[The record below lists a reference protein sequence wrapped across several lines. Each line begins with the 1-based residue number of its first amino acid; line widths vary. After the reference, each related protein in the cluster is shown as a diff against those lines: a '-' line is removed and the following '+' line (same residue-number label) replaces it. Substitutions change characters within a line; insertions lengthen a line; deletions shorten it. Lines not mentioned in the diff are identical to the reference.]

1 MAGKAR
7 DMREGIPRPALSFT
21 ATLAAL
27 LSMSAAVAAEDLNAF
42 RAKNGRPPLAYSSTL
57 AAIAQEQASSMARR
71 GRLDH
76 KNFRQRTRLVG
87 TMAAENVSWGCD
99 DAPCAIRQWSRSA
112 GHRRN
117 MLLTGVS
124 HYGIASATAENGR
137 RYWALELG
145 GE

>member
-1 MAGKAR
+1 MQTTPCAAIRPIAIAFAAALAVLAGSGA
-7 DMREGIPRPALSFT
+7 
-21 ATLAAL
+21 LAAADDIN
-27 LSMSAAVAAEDLNAF
+27 SF
-42 RAKNGRPPLAYSSTL
+42 RARHGRPPLAYSSSL
-57 AAIAQEQASSMARR
+57 AALAQEQASSMARR

-76 KNFRQRTRLVG
+76 KAFRERTRHIG
-87 TMAAENVSWGCD
+87 TTVAENVLWGCD
-99 DAPCAIRQWSRSA
+99 DEPCAIRQWSRSS

-117 MLLTGVS
+117 MLRGDVS

>member
-1 MAGKAR
+1 MKEGLAR
-7 DMREGIPRPALSFT
+7 TALC
-21 ATLAAL
+21 AAAAIAAL
-27 LSMSAAVAAEDLNAF
+27 PFAAGVAAADDLNSF
-42 RAKNGRPPLAYSSTL
+42 RARHGRAPLAYSSTL
-57 AAIAQEQASSMARR
+57 AAIAQEQASSMAQR

>member
-1 MAGKAR
+1 
-7 DMREGIPRPALSFT
+7 MREGLLRSARY
-21 ATLAAL
+21 AVAALAAL
-27 LSMSAAVAAEDLNAF
+27 PLAAGAATADDINSF
-42 RAKNGRPPLAYSSTL
+42 RARHGRPPLAYSSTL

>member
-1 MAGKAR
+1 
-7 DMREGIPRPALSFT
+7 MREGASRSRFGWLLASLFGAAALSL
-21 ATLAAL
+21 APGLAA
-27 LSMSAAVAAEDLNAF
+27 ADDLNAF
-42 RAKNGRPPLAYSSTL
+42 RARHGRPPLAYSATL
-57 AAIAQEQASSMARR
+57 AAIAQQQAASMARR
-71 GRLDH
+71 NRLDH
-76 KNFRQRTRLVG
+76 KDFRERTRLVG

-99 DAPCAIRQWSRSA
+99 DQACAIRQWSRSG

-124 HYGIASATAENGR
+124 HYGIASATADNGR